1 MSVNLTYKPIPD
13 VGVNGLNTQD
23 NPVSLDTT
31 WLTGADNIVLKEAGQ
46 VSFRKGLKQNVL
58 AITGGAKIG
67 AIGEYKGGTVSKVFA
82 SIGTKIYDVDFAN
95 PDTPWTTS
103 SEVTGSSSDWQFIE
117 FNSDMYALQAEHT
130 PLRYIKNQLTD
141 TWSTEFTAPTGITLN
156 PSCGMGFYGRMWV
169 GGVSAA
175 RDVVYYSDTLIGT
188 NFNQGS
194 IEVADKNQET
204 CETGGDFWNSID
216 KKCYSVP
223 TYAGVIDLKGVWG
236 ADEIVAIAPFYGKLV
251 IFGKHNIVI
260 YTNPEDPAT
269 MYSDEVIA
277 GVGCVSRDSVVSV
290 GDDLFFMSSTGLRS
304 LARTTQQENLPMMD
318 LSVNIKD
325 TLIRN
330 IQQNPNIKAVYVENE
345 GVCLASFVD
354 LNITYVFDLKHRT
367 PNDAPRVTT
376 WTFDSSREPAS
387 LAYTESRGFL
397 VGQQKGSIA
406 TYEGYFDREYIGDV
420 ALTTIEKGK
429 SYIITTVT
437 ATDWSS
443 VGGPSVAVAFPD
455 GTIAT
460 NRFTSAWDGDEVA
473 TSLTGLGIVKEDKP
487 GFPYTGTFKTPW
499 INLGDSVMASI
510 LKKLKAVING
520 GSGSHVGVKWYKDF
534 SPVPAKVLNFTLN
547 PTSAGTPALFGAST
561 SLYSCNIAYDYD
573 TEDTETPPDQ
583 PANCTA
589 YPTKYTPYYGL
600 KEYNVP
606 LSGSA
611 KHLQIE
617 MSAET
622 NGYVASLQNLTLLTK
637 QGKIR

>member
-23 NPVSLDTT
+23 NPISLDTT
-31 WLTGADNIVLKEAGQ
+31 WLTGASNIVLKESGQ

-95 PDTPWTTS
+95 PDTPWGTS
-103 SEVTGSSSDWQFIE
+103 HTVTGSSSDWQFIE
-117 FNSDMYALQAEHT
+117 FNSDMYALQAGHT
-130 PLRYIKNQLTD
+130 PLRYIKNQVTD
-141 TWSTEFTAPTGITLN
+141 AWSTTFTAPTGVTLN

-169 GGVSAA
+169 GGVSSAK
-175 RDVVYYSDTLIGT
+175 DVVYYSDTLIGT
-188 NFNQGS
+188 DFNQGS
-194 IEVADKNQET
+194 IEVADKSQST

-236 ADEIVAIAPFYGKLV
+236 TDEIVAIAPFYGKLV

-325 TLIRN
+325 TIIRN

-345 GVCLASFVD
+345 GVYLASFVD

-387 LAYTESRGFL
+387 LAYTESKGFL

-406 TYEGYFDREYIGDV
+406 TYEGYFDKDY
-420 ALTTIEKGK
+420 
-429 SYIITTVT
+429 S
-437 ATDWSS
+437 
-443 VGGPSVAVAFPD
+443 GGSNYSD
-455 GTIAT
+455 
-460 NRFTSAWDGDEVA
+460 N
-473 TSLTGLGIVKEDKP
+473 
-487 GFPYTGTFKTPW
+487 PYTGAFKTPW

-520 GSGSHVGVKWYKDF
+520 GSGSYVGVKWYKDF
-534 SPVPAKVLNFTLN
+534 SSVPVKVLNFTLN
-547 PTSAGTPALFGAST
+547 PTTGGTPALFGAST
-561 SLYSCNIAYDYD
+561 SLFGCNTDYDYG
-573 TEDTETPPDQ
+573 TPDQ
-583 PANCTA
+583 PTTCSSLPA
-589 YPTKYTPYYGL
+589 KYTPFYGL